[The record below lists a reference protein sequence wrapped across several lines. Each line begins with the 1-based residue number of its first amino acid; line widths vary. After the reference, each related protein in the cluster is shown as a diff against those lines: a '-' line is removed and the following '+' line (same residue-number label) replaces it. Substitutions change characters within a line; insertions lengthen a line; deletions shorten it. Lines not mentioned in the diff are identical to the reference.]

1 MAFALLFSSFFF
13 YYIGVPAPA
22 LLLRCGLSASLRFSP
37 RAALALSGVA
47 ALCGDGAALV
57 ARGGL
62 HAAPAPARARLIP
75 VAFAGGTLGRSL
87 LLMFTAGHTGSLPL
101 LRLQV
106 IPLLML
112 CLLSLLPARAG
123 AWPKRA
129 HGPAAF
135 RALCFFCGIVD
146 GFFGAGG
153 TLLFS
158 GLWPQRIERRRFSSP
173 ALPLLLTVCAQAGAL
188 LLTACAGASQV
199 FPVQMVLML
208 GLGSALGA
216 LAAERQ
222 REHGAFWRGAG
233 VALRVYLL
241 LCALSGMEQAYLV

>member
-1 MAFALLFSSFFF
+1 MAVALLVSSFFF
-13 YYIGVPAPA
+13 YYIGAPAPA

-37 RAALALSGVA
+37 RAALALSGLA
-47 ALCGDGAALV
+47 ALCGDGAALLS
-57 ARGGL
+57 RGGL
-62 HAAPAPARARLIP
+62 RAAPAPARARLIP

-106 IPLLML
+106 IPLLLL
-112 CLLSLLPARAG
+112 CLLSLLPARVG

-129 HGPAAF
+129 AGPAAF
-135 RALCFFCGIVD
+135 RALCFFCGVVD

-153 TLLFS
+153 ALLFS

-173 ALPLLLTVCAQAGAL
+173 ALPLLLTVCAQGGAL
-188 LLTACAGASQV
+188 LLTVCAGATQV
-199 FPVQMVLML
+199 FPARML
-208 GLGSALGA
+208 LLLALGCALGA

-222 REHGAFWRGAG
+222 RDRGAFARGAS
-233 VALRVYLL
+233 VALRSYLL